1 MTLKDIDRYLEIN
14 EQIKLLKEEQ
24 DNIKTNAK
32 LQLEQMGLDIFEN
45 DNFKITNYETV
56 RVTYP
61 TNKLKEMLN
70 DEQLESVKKETP
82 FRTFRVEE
90 K

>member
-24 DNIKTNAK
+24 DNIKANAK